1 MIEAQKVMH
10 HIHNKEIVMKKPMIL
25 VLFAALVS
33 GSVVA
38 QEPNEH
44 LKGFAPFIGTWRLEG
59 PLPEEAPGV
68 AAKGSKVVAQSS
80 WTWILDN
87 QVVMCDWFIEF
98 EGGQKWSGKFL
109 IGWNAAEKKIMGG
122 GMNSGG
128 GMDISTHVI
137 DGRTLTST
145 NEGVDGDGRKTSS
158 KVVHKKTDED
168 TLEWQM
174 VEERTG
180 ENVTGPSP
188 VATFKRVK

>member
-1 MIEAQKVMH
+1 
-10 HIHNKEIVMKKPMIL
+10 MKTSMFVAL
-25 VLFAALVS
+25 LAALVS
-33 GSVVA
+33 GSVFA

-44 LKGFAPFIGTWRLEG
+44 LKGLAPFIGTWRSEG
-59 PLPEEAPGV
+59 ALPEEAPGV
-68 AAKGSKVVAQSS
+68 AAKGTKVVAQSS

-87 QVVMCDWFIEF
+87 QVVMCDWFVEF
-98 EGGQKWSGKFL
+98 EGGTKWSGKFL
-109 IGWNAAEKKIMGG
+109 IGWNAAENKIMGG
-122 GMNSGG
+122 GMASLG
-128 GMDISTHVI
+128 GMDVSTHVI
-137 DGRTLTST
+137 DGKTLTST